1 MPQIKKDIQTKIN
14 MEIKDTYKTIAA
26 PSEGEYK
33 EKGSK
38 FIGLA
43 FEVEDEEEIKY
54 HLEEVKKEHFKARH
68 HCYAWRLGQGKDNYR
83 ANDDGEP
90 SSTAGRPILGQIDS
104 FGLTNL
110 LIIVVRYYGGTKLG
124 TSGLKNAYKTAAKAA
139 LEIATIEEKIIKT
152 KFKLTIDYPQLSDVM
167 NYLNQEDIEILDSE
181 YTNTQVFMRLRIR
194 NSLIEMLETE
204 AKENWSNSKLEEIL

>member
-1 MPQIKKDIQTKIN
+1 
-14 MEIKDTYKTIAA
+14 MEIQDTYKTIAA
-26 PSEGEYK
+26 TSSGEYK

-54 HLEEVKKEHFKARH
+54 HLEELKKEHFKARH
-68 HCYAWRLGQGKDNYR
+68 HCYGWRLGLGKDSYR

-110 LIIVVRYYGGTKLG
+110 LIVVVRYYGGTKLG
-124 TSGLKNAYKTAAKAA
+124 TSGLKNAYKTAAREA
-139 LEIATIEEKIIKT
+139 LATATIEERIIKT
-152 KFKLTIDYPQLSDVM
+152 KFLLTIDYPQLSDVM
-167 NYLNQEDIEILDSE
+167 NFLNQENIEIMNSE
-181 YTNTQVFMRLRIR
+181 YTNTQVFMKLRIR
-194 NSLIEMLETE
+194 NNRIDFLETE
-204 AKENWSNSKLEEIL
+204 AKENWSNSKLEEIS